1 MVCLNDEMKR
11 QNKMILAK
19 LPNIEKYEQKIL
31 DGALD
36 ELNQGDFYTE
46 GLYRLLLRNL
56 DLESKYD
63 KNSKIINDIK
73 NNPRLNDATNTP
85 EYNKLREEI
94 NANAQSIK
102 DTHISNIQERDRV
115 IQEIRTIEMKG
126 QISQPL
132 ISLKNQISNLDER
145 ANNLKLLLRQAGE
158 DNKLNGTEKREI
170 LKYWEE
176 IKSELDVISA
186 QARSGF
192 R

>member
-1 MVCLNDEMKR
+1 MKR

-73 NNPRLNDATNTP
+73 A
-85 EYNKLREEI
+85 
-94 NANAQSIK
+94 
-102 DTHISNIQERDRV
+102 
-115 IQEIRTIEMKG
+115 
-126 QISQPL
+126 
-132 ISLKNQISNLDER
+132 
-145 ANNLKLLLRQAGE
+145 
-158 DNKLNGTEKREI
+158 
-170 LKYWEE
+170 
-176 IKSELDVISA
+176 
-186 QARSGF
+186 
-192 R
+192 